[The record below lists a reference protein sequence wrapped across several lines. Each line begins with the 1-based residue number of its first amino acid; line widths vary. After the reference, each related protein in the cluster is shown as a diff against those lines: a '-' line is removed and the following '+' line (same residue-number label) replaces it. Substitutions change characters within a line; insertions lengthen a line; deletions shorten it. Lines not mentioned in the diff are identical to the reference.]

1 MSPTENV
8 SHLLIEGENLQ
19 ALRLIEEEYTGKI
32 STIYLDPPYN
42 TGHGKHTGFAYNDSF
57 QRAEDDERH
66 STWLNMMEPR
76 LQLARTLLT
85 PAGILM
91 ISIDDREVHHLRMLL
106 DQIFGEHN
114 FIAQLVWDG
123 GTVKNNAR
131 FISATHEYVL
141 VYTKNM
147 GLLENNGTLW
157 REPREGGEQLIAQ
170 YNELITQY
178 GDDYDKISTE
188 LKKWVKT
195 APLSKRLKVF
205 TSVDERGL
213 YTYADLS
220 APGSKGGA
228 YEVLHPV
235 TGKPC
240 QNPSRGWG
248 YTEDKMNQ
256 LIAENRVIFGSDET
270 AQPLRKLYLEDKL
283 DQVRRSILNYP
294 ARSSTHLLEHMLGR
308 RNAFNNPKN
317 LDMIADLIRL
327 VTPTDGIVLDFFA
340 GSGTTG
346 HAVLQLN
353 HHDGGTRQFILITS
367 NENDICR
374 TVTQP
379 RVAAAI
385 TGVWGD
391 GTQQTPL
398 GGTLQYLCVTTS
410 TLNEEA

>member
-1 MSPTENV
+1 
-8 SHLLIEGENLQ
+8 LLQEDY
-19 ALRLIEEEYTGKI
+19 AGKI
-32 STIYLDPPYN
+32 STAYIDPPYN
-42 TGHGKHTGFAYNDSF
+42 TGHSKHTGFAYNDSF
-57 QRAEDDERH
+57 QQAEDDERH

-76 LQLARTLLT
+76 LLLAHSLLT
-85 PAGILM
+85 PAGIIM
-91 ISIDDREVHHLRMLL
+91 MSIDDREVHHLRMLL

-141 VYTKNM
+141 IYTKNM
-147 GLLENNGTLW
+147 GLLDSNGTVW
-157 REPREGGEQLIAQ
+157 REPREGSEQLIAR
-170 YNELITQY
+170 YDELCAQY
-178 GDDYDKISTE
+178 GDDYDKISAE

-220 APGSKGGA
+220 APGSKGGT

-248 YTEDKMNQ
+248 YTQEKMEQ
-256 LIAENRVIFGSDET
+256 LITENRVIFGVDET

-317 LDMIADLIRL
+317 LEMIMDLIRL
-327 VTPTDGIVLDFFA
+327 VTPADGIVLDFFA

-353 HHDGGTRQFILITS
+353 HQDDGTRQFILATS

-374 TVTQP
+374 TVTHP
-379 RVAAAI
+379 RLTAAI
-385 TGVWGD
+385 TGEWGD
-391 GTQQTPL
+391 GTLQVPL
-398 GGTLQYLCVTTS
+398 GGSLQYLQIVE
-410 TLNEEA
+410 NPQGEEMDDTGGL